1 MRGGHSAAC
10 DATNAV
16 CHCLHD
22 MHALLTA
29 VAAPPLMCPV
39 CATAA
44 AVAVTESALCPL
56 VAAVQEQHR
65 TVVVPQRTDRARLRR
80 SLSSHSRLSNS

>member
-39 CATAA
+39 C
-44 AVAVTESALCPL
+44 VTPRLQSALCPL
-56 VAAVQEQHR
+56 VAAVQEQHC
-65 TVVVPQRTDRARLRR
+65 TVVVAQRTDRARLRR
-80 SLSSHSRLSNS
+80 SLSSRSRLSNS